1 MSDPNRSFFLHSD
14 ANKANIPV
22 ILLAGVLAI
31 LATIGIL
38 KLIFDLGR
46 GHCPA
51 STFLAGRSNIAA
63 AVQMLTVFAASIS
76 PAMMIAKWLAHIP
89 KRTRE
94 YLARNAREYGEP
106 DYATS
111 QRLLWK
117 MTLYGALIAIPIVV
131 MAAYPRYCL
140 TPDEVIYEPSPLQQS
155 YHFTWNDLE
164 GIKTS
169 CRKGFHGRWSR
180 DYALVFNGNI
190 GFSIFGWTY
199 GFRKAYPALTR
210 ALQGH
215 KFWFN
220 DQAVEPS
227 CDLRGFAF
235 LKQSSG
241 GT

>member
-14 ANKANIPV
+14 ANKANTPV
-22 ILLAGVLAI
+22 ELLAGVLAI

-38 KLIFDLGR
+38 KLVFDLGR
-46 GHCPA
+46 AHCPA

-63 AVQMLTVFAASIS
+63 SIQMLTVFAASIS
-76 PAMMIAKWLAHIP
+76 PAMMIAKYLTHIP

-94 YLARNAREYGEP
+94 YLARNAERYGEP

-117 MTLYGALIAIPIVV
+117 MTIYGTLIAVPVVV

-140 TPDEVIYEPSPLQQS
+140 TPDKVIYEPSPLLRS

-164 GIKTS
+164 GIRTS

-180 DYALVFNGNI
+180 NYALVFNGDTS
-190 GFSIFGWTY
+190 FSILGWTY
-199 GFRKAYPALTR
+199 GFRKAYPELTK

-215 KFWFN
+215 RFWFN
-220 DQAVEPS
+220 DKAVEES
-227 CDLRGFAF
+227 CDLQGFSF
-235 LKQSSG
+235 LTHSPDSP
-241 GT
+241 

>member
-1 MSDPNRSFFLHSD
+1 MSDSNRSFFLHSD

-31 LATIGIL
+31 LATVGIL
-38 KLIFDLGR
+38 ELAFDLER
-46 GHCPA
+46 AHCPA

-63 AVQMLTVFAASIS
+63 AIQMLTVFAVSMS
-76 PAMMIAKWLAHIP
+76 PAMMIAKYLAHIP
-89 KRTRE
+89 KRARE
-94 YLARNAREYGEP
+94 YLERNALKHGEP

-111 QRLLWK
+111 QRLLLK
-117 MTLYGALIAIPIVV
+117 MTIFGTLIAIPILV

-140 TPDEVIYEPSPLQQS
+140 TPDEVIYEPSPLERS

-199 GFRKAYPALTR
+199 GFREAYPALAK

-215 KFWFN
+215 EFWFN
-220 DQAVEPS
+220 DNAVERS
-227 CDLRGFAF
+227 CDLQGFSF
-235 LKQSSG
+235 LTQSPDGS
-241 GT
+241 